1 MRRGF
6 NRLFFILTVCWAVYL
21 LLIYPIQKHRDA
33 DKILQSELQKCYH
46 DELRGNDLDDC
57 ETWAQATAGTPM
69 WTLKTYYA
77 RESWFL
83 VFILVAVPLLVYG
96 FCRVATSATLWVWRG
111 FKAT

>member
-21 LLIYPIQKHRDA
+21 LLIYPIQEHRDA

-46 DELRGNDLDDC
+46 DGLVGNDLDDC

-69 WTLKTYYA
+69 WTLKAYYA
-77 RESWFL
+77 RESRFL
-83 VFILVAVPLLVYG
+83 LIILIAVPLLVYG
-96 FCRVATSATLWVWRG
+96 FCRVTAFAAVWVRR
-111 FKAT
+111 AAQ